1 MYSSNRGPKG
11 PKGPSEVPN
20 NPLPPGQSNALQR
33 GVKGKKKK
41 RFKVAPKMNK
51 SKGY

>member
-1 MYSSNRGPKG
+1 MYSSKRGPKG

-33 GVKGKKKK
+33 GVKGKKK
-41 RFKVAPKMNK
+41 RFKVPSKMNK
-51 SKGY
+51 QKGY